1 MSWLR
6 FLPGIM
12 ALELIAATFAYV
24 WVQPAA
30 NDALLLPLG
39 LIVLIVT
46 LLAAVWFGSI
56 ADHVRKDALART
68 HSVHARERESLAIKA
83 EAEKRSALEQ
93 SHQRI
98 MKETARA
105 QAQANWRLGLGL
117 GGLVAVGGILL
128 AIEFMTVG
136 LLVMAT
142 AGGALGGY
150 LTRARQES
158 RWLRRG
164 DSTVPLLPERP
175 IKTIEAPRAR
185 RTTRQ
190 DP

>member
-6 FLPGIM
+6 FLPGIL
-12 ALELIAATFAYV
+12 ALEMVAAIFAFV

-39 LIVLIVT
+39 LILMIVT

-56 ADHVRKDALART
+56 ADHVRKDALAKT
-68 HSVHARERESLAIKA
+68 QSVHARERESLAIKA
-83 EAEKRSALEQ
+83 EAEKRSALEH
-93 SHQRI
+93 SHLRI

-158 RWLRRG
+158 RWLRRA
-164 DSTVPLLPERP
+164 DADVPLLPERT
-175 IKTIEAPRAR
+175 IKTIGAPRPR
-185 RTTRQ
+185 RKSQQ